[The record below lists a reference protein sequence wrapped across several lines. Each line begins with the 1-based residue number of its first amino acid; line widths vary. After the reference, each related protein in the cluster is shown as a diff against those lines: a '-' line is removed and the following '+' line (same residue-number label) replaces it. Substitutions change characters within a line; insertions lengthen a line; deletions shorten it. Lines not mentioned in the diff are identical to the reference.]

1 MGERMKKY
9 IVLFVCAALLFA
21 ACLSFTSLNVY
32 EPGRWEGSGEGYNGT
47 IRIAVDTDSTS
58 IIDITVLDQN
68 DDAMI
73 GGEAIK
79 ELKEF
84 ILETDSTDIDAIS
97 GATQTSEGFINAV
110 DDALSKA
117 KIKKQSQ

>member
-1 MGERMKKY
+1 MEERMKKY

-21 ACLSFTSLNVY
+21 ACLSFKSLNVY
-32 EPGRWEGSGEGYNGT
+32 EPGHWEGSGEGYNGT

-68 DDAMI
+68 DDEMI

-117 KIKKQSQ
+117 KIKN

>member
-1 MGERMKKY
+1 MKKY
-9 IVLFVCAALLFA
+9 IALFAGAALLFA
-21 ACLSFTSLNVY
+21 ACLSLKSLAVY
-32 EPGRWEGSGEGYNGT
+32 EPGSWEGIGEGYNGT
-47 IRIAVDTDSTS
+47 IHLIVDTDSTS
-58 IIDITVLDQN
+58 IIDITILEHN

-73 GGEAIK
+73 GGEAIS

-110 DDALSKA
+110 NEALSKA
-117 KIKKQSQ
+117 RIVKE

>member
-1 MGERMKKY
+1 MKKC
-9 IVLFVCAALLFA
+9 IVLFVCAALFFA
-21 ACLSFTSLNVY
+21 ACLSFKSLAVY
-32 EPGRWEGSGEGYNGT
+32 EPGRWEGNGEGYNGV
-47 IRIAVDTDSTS
+47 IRLAVDTNSTS
-58 IIDITVLDQN
+58 IIDITVLEQN

-84 ILETDSTDIDAIS
+84 ILDTDSTDIDAIS

-110 DDALSKA
+110 SDALSKA
-117 KIKKQSQ
+117 KIKE